1 MKNYFN
7 AMNLFLVSMILIL
20 GIGCS
25 TGRHLTKIRKPDVA
39 YENTLDEFSQ
49 FHRVDVVEMET
60 YLNSA
65 KKKAENSDFIGNIDE
80 NIFLLVDNKIAFTV
94 TIHDK
99 LINIYRGR
107 NTNVNPTLFIPF
119 SASIIKYLDSAL
131 VDYKLNRAEIFN
143 ASYILLIP
151 CLNRMYSMPYLY
163 DTKLFH

>member
-7 AMNLFLVSMILIL
+7 TMNLFLVSMILIL

-39 YENTLDEFSQ
+39 LENTLEEFSQ
-49 FHRVDVVEMET
+49 FQRVDVVEMEA

-65 KKKAENSDFIGNIDE
+65 KDKAEKSDFIGNIDE

-99 LINIYRGR
+99 LINILQGSEHQCKP
-107 NTNVNPTLFIPF
+107 NSFHSF
-119 SASIIKYLDSAL
+119 
-131 VDYKLNRAEIFN
+131 F
-143 ASYILLIP
+143 
-151 CLNRMYSMPYLY
+151 CLNYQISRYRTCRL
-163 DTKLFH
+163 